1 MIALTVGQLC
11 AEHIGMRIRVDVHDG
26 IIRRIIHYP
35 SNTYVEYTPAGVYYT
50 LGPSLPPDTPCAV
63 TP

>member
-35 SNTYVEYTPAGVYYT
+35 SSTYVEYT
-50 LGPSLPPDTPCAV
+50 LGPSLPPDTPCTV

>member
-35 SNTYVEYTPAGVYYT
+35 SSTYVEYT
-50 LGPSLPPDTPCAV
+50 LGPSLPPDPPCTV